1 MIAYLI
7 PIGRCAT
14 ISPSTVRSPSY
25 LCGVPSTVGKTAPAS
40 FSSMKACSIASS
52 LGGLIAKANT
62 FFGDPK
68 SRSLVSSNNCKIVD
82 IVDSFGNR
90 DSNLLPQVQLKCS
103 VLVRVPFQGEIWAFL
118 ALLLVSTCWR
128 MLAGQV
134 SCIFR
139 GRHDRTDLFFA
150 CKSSCL
156 QKRTYISS
164 ASLIPQYQTLLSNQ
178 TNQPTPVWA
187 TCSWSP
193 SFCSSFLWGR
203 NRLHK

>member
-68 SRSLVSSNNCKIVD
+68 SRSLVSSNNCKIMD
-82 IVDSFGNR
+82 ILSIHLVIVTLIYS
-90 DSNLLPQVQLKCS
+90 PQVQLKCS

-118 ALLLVSTCWR
+118 ALLLVSTCWK
-128 MLAGQV
+128 MLAEQV

-164 ASLIPQYQTLLSNQ
+164 ASLILQYQTLFSNQ
-178 TNQPTPVWA
+178 TYQPTPV
-187 TCSWSP
+187 
-193 SFCSSFLWGR
+193 
-203 NRLHK
+203 